1 MKKNH
6 NTVVKFFPFALLRLE
21 SLTAFLNE
29 MYRKG
34 YKVTGIGCGCILCFK
49 RVSVKSGMKYAVLSE
64 YNYRNLRRKKWD
76 DEAFLVK
83 NAQSF
88 HKGNGKQFEVSSY
101 SAAENYKIYLTAEL
115 REDDIEALKN
125 YRKISFSRI
134 NFTRIL
140 FYVFF
145 AFIAAFTVFG
155 IFSVVR

>member
-1 MKKNH
+1 MKNNKD
-6 NTVVKFFPFALLRLE
+6 TVVKFFPFALLRLE
-21 SLTAFLNE
+21 ALTAFFNE

-34 YKVTGIGCGCILCFK
+34 YKVTKISCGCILYFK
-49 RVSVKSGMKYAVLSE
+49 RVSVKSGMRYAVLSE

-83 NAQSF
+83 NAQAF
-88 HKGNGKQFEVSSY
+88 HKGDGKQFEVSSY
-101 SAAENYKIYLTAEL
+101 SASENYKIYLTAEL
-115 REDDIEALKN
+115 REDDIDALKN

-145 AFIAAFTVFG
+145 AFLAVLTVFA
-155 IFSVVR
+155 IFSFIC

>member
-1 MKKNH
+1 MDNNH
-6 NTVVKFFPFALLRLE
+6 NTVVKFFPFALLRME
-21 SLTAFLNE
+21 ALTAFLIE

-34 YKVTGIGCGCILCFK
+34 YKVTGISCGCILYFK
-49 RVSVKSGMKYAVLSE
+49 RVNVRNGMMYAVLSE

-83 NAQSF
+83 NAQDF
-88 HKGNGKQFEVSSY
+88 HKGDGKQFEVSSY

-115 REDDIEALKN
+115 CEDDIEALKN

-140 FYVFF
+140 FYFFF
-145 AFIAAFTVFG
+145 AFLAVLTVSG
-155 IFSVVR
+155 IFSVIR